1 MDTFQD
7 NVTTALDT
15 LTAGL
20 RPFVHSQLR
29 SVHGDKWIFEARKSF
44 SNDRSHTELDDDIEK
59 WDAHALLTVMWDQWN
74 SVFRRKLNLF
84 ERSLVAELRAF
95 RNRWA
100 HQGEFNF
107 DDTYRLL
114 DSVQRLLS
122 KVHAANV
129 GLTSELKFE
138 LLREEFGEA
147 INAAAR
153 ETDNNRE
160 RWVVAFV
167 YLMCGSVFVWLFP
180 ITFGALLGELVWGP
194 TVAIGMCFSY
204 LIYKRI
210 KFRPIQ
216 IGPHECRRCRRII
229 YGTTCPYCASAP
241 VFDSAE
247 FKLGEGEPE
256 PEEEVERPKAP
267 R

>member
-1 MDTFQD
+1 M
-7 NVTTALDT
+7 TTALDT
-15 LTAGL
+15 LTVGL
-20 RPFVHSQLR
+20 RPFVLNELR
-29 SVHGDKWIFEARKSF
+29 SAYGDNWIAEARKSF
-44 SNDRSHTELDDDIEK
+44 SRDRSYTELDEDIQK
-59 WDAHALLTVMWDQWN
+59 WDAHALLSVMWDHWN
-74 SVFRRKLNLF
+74 SAFRHKLNLF

-100 HQGEFNF
+100 HQGGFNF

-122 KVHAANV
+122 KIHAANI
-129 GLTSELKFE
+129 GSISELKFE

-153 ETDNNRE
+153 EEDNDRE

-167 YLMCGSVFVWLFP
+167 YLMCGLVFVWLFP
-180 ITFGALLGELVWGP
+180 MTFGELLGNLVYAP
-194 TVAIGMCFSY
+194 TIAIAIGFGY

-210 KFRPIQ
+210 KHRPVQ
-216 IGPHECRRCRRII
+216 VGPHECRRCRRII
-229 YGTTCPYCASAP
+229 YGTNCPYCASASI
-241 VFDSAE
+241 FDTSDFQLDDSEAE
-247 FKLGEGEPE
+247 SEPAQISR
-256 PEEEVERPKAP
+256 VP

>member
-1 MDTFQD
+1 MNTFQD
-7 NVTTALDT
+7 NATTALDT

-20 RPFVHSQLR
+20 QPFVLSQLR
-29 SVHGDKWIFEARKSF
+29 SVYGDNWITEARKSF
-44 SNDRSHTELDDDIEK
+44 NSDRSSTDLDDDIEK

-122 KVHAANV
+122 KTHAANV
-129 GLTSELKFE
+129 GMISELKFE

-147 INAAAR
+147 INSAALKA
-153 ETDNNRE
+153 DNNRE

-167 YLMCGSVFVWLFP
+167 YLMCGFVFVWLFP
-180 ITFGALLGELVWGP
+180 ITFGRLLGEIVWGP
-194 TVAIGMCFSY
+194 TVAIGMGFGY
-204 LIYKRI
+204 LIYQRI
-210 KFRPIQ
+210 KFRPVQ
-216 IGPHECRRCRRII
+216 VGPRECRRCRRII
-229 YGTTCPYCASAP
+229 YGTNCPYCASATA
-241 VFDSAE
+241 FDSSDFRMSE
-247 FKLGEGEPE
+247 GEGEGEPE
-256 PEEEVERPKAP
+256 AAVRRVP

>member
-1 MDTFQD
+1 MNSFQD

-20 RPFVHSQLR
+20 RPFVHSQLC
-29 SVHGDKWIFEARKSF
+29 SVHGDKWIAEARKSF
-44 SNDRSHTELDDDIEK
+44 SKGRSQNGRSQTELDEDIES

-122 KVHAANV
+122 RIHAANV
-129 GLTSELKFE
+129 GLISELKFE

-147 INAAAR
+147 INSAAR
-153 ETDNNRE
+153 EADNNRE

-167 YLMCGSVFVWLFP
+167 YLMCGSVFVCLFP
-180 ITFGALLGELVWGP
+180 MTFDTILGNLVWGP
-194 TVAIGMCFSY
+194 TIAIAMGFGY

-210 KFRPIQ
+210 KYRPIQ
-216 IGPHECRRCRRII
+216 VGPHECRRCRRII
-229 YGTTCPYCASAP
+229 YGTNCPYCESAS
-241 VFDSAE
+241 VFDSHE
-247 FKLGEGEPE
+247 FKLTDA
-256 PEEEVERPKAP
+256 EESERPRVP